1 MGSLIRRIKMD
12 KKILDALF
20 HQLYNARPNSGGAPT
35 SSLLEAE
42 EDLHCFG
49 VAAWKQAGNH
59 GYAFR
64 LEGETITRFW
74 YLGKGVV

>member
-1 MGSLIRRIKMD
+1 MD
-12 KKILDALF
+12 KKLLDTLF
-20 HQLYNARPNSGGAPT
+20 HQLYNARLNSGGTPT
-35 SSLLEAE
+35 GSLLEAE

-64 LEGETITRFW
+64 LKGETVTHFW
-74 YLGKGVV
+74 YLGKGVI

>member
-1 MGSLIRRIKMD
+1 MD
-12 KKILDALF
+12 RKVLDALF
-20 HQLYNARPNSGGAPT
+20 HQLYNERLTSGGAPT
-35 SSLLEAE
+35 GRLLEVE
-42 EDLHCFG
+42 EDLHCYG

-64 LEGETITRFW
+64 LEGETVTHFW